1 MAEKKVLT
9 PEDMQGLVNKRGLV
23 LMDIVVSFAPYFKGD
38 RAGFVPKMAYQ
49 HYMEGKA
56 VPAGMAGDVVPDKK
70 APTRGSIG
78 VTTQKLR
85 QQVGTQLTDKK
96 GKEFKKDP
104 DAIEVPANW
113 ETKEFGALN
122 RIRLAAKL
130 TGKQMKDVGKE
141 PGAIEIIKAELE
153 KRAK

>member
-9 PEDMQGLVNKRGLV
+9 LADMQGLVNARGLV
-23 LMDIVVSFAPYFKGD
+23 PMDIVVSFAPYFKGD
-38 RAGFVPKMAYQ
+38 TAGFIPKMAYQ
-49 HYMEGKA
+49 HYMEGRA
-56 VPAGMAGDVVPDKK
+56 VPVGMSGAVVPDQK
-70 APTRGSIG
+70 APKRGSIG

-104 DAIEVPANW
+104 DAIDIPANW

-130 TGKQMKDVGKE
+130 TGKPMKDVGKE

-153 KRAK
+153 KRGK